1 MSTTQRPGAL
11 QATDLGVA
19 LAGALAGVRAL
30 ILDADGVLL
39 YAGKPLP
46 GAVAALLRLEAVSI
60 PYRVV
65 TNYSSAHRRSLAAG
79 VSRSFGIAVDP
90 ARLITAASAAAGYTA
105 RHHRGEPL
113 FVLASPD
120 ALREWEGQH
129 TLTPDEAERDTAGI
143 RAVVIGD
150 AGDDLSFR
158 NLNIAFRA
166 IRAGAAFVAMHRNP
180 WWVTAQGVT
189 LDAGALVAGL
199 EYSLERRAIVSG
211 KPSQVVF
218 REAAA
223 ALAEEIASAGPG
235 PRLRLRDIAM
245 VGDDLQTDVAGAHR
259 AGLRGI
265 LVLSGKTDSA
275 MVEAAAAAGKLRG
288 SARPDA
294 VAPDVG
300 TVVEAL
306 AASR

>member
-1 MSTTQRPGAL
+1 MRPTQHPGELHTA
-11 QATDLGVA
+11 DLAVA
-19 LAGALAGVRAL
+19 VAGVRAL

-39 YAGKPLP
+39 FAGKPLP
-46 GAVAALLRLEAVSI
+46 GAVNALLRLEAASI

-65 TNYSSAHRRSLAAG
+65 TNYSSAHRRTLAAG
-79 VSRSFGIAVDP
+79 VSRSFGIPVDP
-90 ARLITAASAAAGYTA
+90 ARLITAASAAADYTA

-113 FVLASPD
+113 FVLAAPD
-120 ALREWEGQH
+120 ALGEWEGQH
-129 TLTPDEAERDTAGI
+129 ALSPDEASDDAEAIG
-143 RAVVIGD
+143 AVVLGD

-199 EYSLERRAIVSG
+199 EYSLERRAIITG
-211 KPSQVVF
+211 KPSRVVF
-218 REAAA
+218 RAAAA
-223 ALAEEIASAGPG
+223 ALAAEVTSAGPG

-245 VGDDLQTDVAGAHR
+245 VGDDLETDVAGARR

-275 MVEAAAAAGKLRG
+275 KLGAAAASGRLRG

-306 AASR
+306 LASR

>member
-1 MSTTQRPGAL
+1 MSPTQDHAEF
-11 QATDLGVA
+11 QTADLDGV
-19 LAGALAGVRAL
+19 LAGVLAGVRAL

-46 GAVAALLRLEAVSI
+46 GAVDALLRLEAAWI

-79 VSRSFGIAVDP
+79 VSRSFGIPVDP

-105 RHHRGEPL
+105 RHHRGERL

-120 ALREWEGQH
+120 ALGEWDGQH
-129 TLTPDEAERDTAGI
+129 TLTADEADRDTASVG
-143 RAVVIGD
+143 AVVIGD

-180 WWVTAQGVT
+180 WWVTAHGVT

-199 EYSLERRAIVSG
+199 EYSLGRRAIVTG
-211 KPSQVVF
+211 KPSRVVF

-223 ALAEEIASAGPG
+223 ALAEEVASAGPG

-245 VGDDLQTDVAGAHR
+245 VGDDLQTDVAGAHQ

-275 MVEAAAAAGKLRG
+275 TVGAAEASGRLRG

-294 VAPDVG
+294 VAPGVLA
-300 TVVEAL
+300 VVEAL
-306 AASR
+306 LASR

>member
-1 MSTTQRPGAL
+1 MSPTQHPGEVH
-11 QATDLGVA
+11 TSDLDVA
-19 LAGALAGVRAL
+19 VAGVRAL

-39 YAGKPLP
+39 FAGQPLP
-46 GAVAALLRLEAVSI
+46 GAVDALLRLEVASF

-65 TNYSSAHRRSLAAG
+65 TNFSSAHRRTLAAA
-79 VSRSFGIAVDP
+79 VSRSFGIPVDP
-90 ARLITAASAAAGYTA
+90 ARLITAASAAAEYTA
-105 RHHRGEPL
+105 RHHRGKRL

-120 ALREWEGQH
+120 ALGEWEGQH
-129 TLTPDEAERDTAGI
+129 TLTPDEAEAEAGAAGVG
-143 RAVVIGD
+143 AVVLGD

-199 EYSLERRAIVSG
+199 EYSLGRRAIITG
-211 KPSQVVF
+211 KPSRVVF
-218 REAAA
+218 REAGA
-223 ALAEEIASAGPG
+223 ALAAEIASAGPS
-235 PRLRLRDIAM
+235 PRLRLREIAM
-245 VGDDLQTDVAGAHR
+245 VGDDLKADVAGSRR

-265 LVLSGKTDSA
+265 LVLSGKTGVAMVDSA
-275 MVEAAAAAGKLRG
+275 AASGRLRG

-306 AASR
+306 LASR

>member
-1 MSTTQRPGAL
+1 MSQTQRSGASHIS
-11 QATDLGVA
+11 DLDAAVA
-19 LAGALAGVRAL
+19 AVRAL

-39 YAGKPLP
+39 FAGKPLP
-46 GAVAALLRLEAVSI
+46 GAVDSLLRLAAASI

-65 TNYSSAHRRSLAAG
+65 TNYSAAHRRTLAAA
-79 VSRSFGIAVDP
+79 VSRSFGIPVDP
-90 ARLITAASAAAGYTA
+90 ARLITAASTAAEYTA
-105 RHHRGEPL
+105 RNHRGEPL
-113 FVLASPD
+113 FVLAASD
-120 ALREWEGQH
+120 ALGEWEGQQ
-129 TLTPDEAERDTAGI
+129 TLTPDAAEADAEAVG
-143 RAVVIGD
+143 AVVLGD

-180 WWVTAQGVT
+180 WWVTADGVT

-199 EYSLERRAIVSG
+199 EYSLERKAIITG
-211 KPSQVVF
+211 KPSRVVF

-223 ALAEEIASAGPG
+223 ALAAEVASTGPG

-245 VGDDLQTDVAGAHR
+245 VGDDLQTDVAGARR

-265 LVLSGKTDSA
+265 LVLSGKTDA
-275 MVEAAAAAGKLRG
+275 TMVEAAVASGRLRG
-288 SARPDA
+288 SARPEA

-306 AASR
+306 LASR